1 MHYHLRQ
8 AHASKSHVSQMR
20 ASGFLLRSCM
30 ATGALLGDVILC
42 PLLES
47 YKKQACEASHLKTL
61 LLPEAS
67 DTSWKPANS
76 TYDTSTCNLVQ
87 DQSHGKY
94 FLSIWKLHE
103 DFCKLFAD
111 GEKLPKKPSQ
121 WLRHVIKS
129 LPGVDTFRGQRLIGN
144 LLLLTHGF
152 PRGCW
157 AVLIP
162 KPLYAFV
169 DETEHCNLSEFRPI
183 ISKRNT
189 LAIMRFFFMERSIP
203 KRLSN
208 GMLNLEKHVV
218 ITHRITDGQALDKLC
233 EVYDVL
239 QSIKAEALKC
249 KIIEENSSAHF
260 ELGKESHIF
269 APMEYLTNLCMAEHV
284 RTCLRLLPKFGIGQ
298 CRSHVAR
305 NAYKSACAQG
315 V

>member
-47 YKKQACEASHLKTL
+47 YKKQACEASHLKAL

-87 DQSHGKY
+87 DQSSGKY

-129 LPGVDTFRGQRLIGN
+129 QW
-144 LLLLTHGF
+144 LLTHGF

-189 LAIMRFFFMERSIP
+189 LAIMQFFFMERFMERPKQKLDWLREMQGQHGLTTTLIWRSISSL
-203 KRLSN
+203 RT
-208 GMLNLEKHVV
+208 E
-218 ITHRITDGQALDKLC
+218 
-233 EVYDVL
+233 L
-239 QSIKAEALKC
+239 QMARHWT
-249 KIIEENSSAHF
+249 SSAM
-260 ELGKESHIF
+260 LESDQ
-269 APMEYLTNLCMAEHV
+269 AT
-284 RTCLRLLPKFGIGQ
+284 T
-298 CRSHVAR
+298 
-305 NAYKSACAQG
+305 
-315 V
+315 